1 MEDEPYP
8 EYASKFPE
16 LGFYVLPGHTRTP
29 RDAIIQVQ
37 DAEALGIGNVMLSE
51 RYDYKEASAICGAM
65 AAATESIYIGTSA
78 TNLNTRHPVLTA
90 TMATTLNKLSNGRF
104 ALGLGKGAA
113 MRWKAM
119 GLKPIT
125 FQQEAEFVDLLRQL
139 WRGEAITNFKGA
151 LGEFA
156 HLNLAEYIQEDIPV
170 LFVGFGPKG
179 LQHAGRIYDG
189 VHLHTFMNDRALRS
203 AVDQVR
209 SGEADTNRADGT
221 VKVWSVM
228 ATTCGGSEEDYLKHI
243 IARLVTYLQVPGYGD
258 TLAKINGWDADT
270 LQEIRNHPSVSSVG
284 GLVDSLATPH
294 QLEQIEKI
302 IPKEWRTA
310 AVGSPKECAEAWV
323 AQLRA
328 GADGVII
335 HASTPEEFAP
345 IVSEYEKIRPTE
357 LLTGRRNRP
366 A

>member
-1 MEDEPYP
+1 MQEDSYP

-29 RDAIIQVQ
+29 RDAIEQVQ

-65 AAATESIYIGTSA
+65 AAATQSIYIGTSA

-90 TMATTLNKLSNGRF
+90 TMATTLNKLSSGRF
-104 ALGLGKGAA
+104 ALGLGKGAS

-125 FQQEAEFVDLLRQL
+125 FEQEAEFVDLMRRL
-139 WRGEAITNFKGA
+139 WRGETVTGLKGA

-156 HLNLAEYIQEDIPV
+156 HLNLADYIQEDIPI

-189 VHLHTFMNDRALRS
+189 VQLHTFMNDQALRS
-203 AVDQVR
+203 SVDQVR
-209 SGEADTNRADGT
+209 SGESDTGRTEGT

-228 ATTCGGSEEDYLKHI
+228 ATTCNSSEKDYLKHI

-258 TLAKINGWDADT
+258 TLAKINGWDTET
-270 LQEIRNHPSVSSVG
+270 LQYIREHPSVTSVG
-284 GLVDSLATPH
+284 GLVDSVATPQ

-302 IPKEWRTA
+302 VPREWRTA
-310 AVGSPKECAEAWV
+310 AVGTPRECAEKWV
-323 AQLRA
+323 EQLQA

-345 IVSEYEKIRPTE
+345 ILGEYEKIRPTE
-357 LLTGRRNRP
+357 LLAGRQNRP